1 MYMKDS
7 YTLLKCCLL
16 VLLSVVWGHSQAQTS
31 VSGKV
36 TDPLGETLP
45 GVNILIQGTTS
56 GTVTDYEGNYKL
68 TLGQDQNVLVFSSL
82 GYQSQTIEVGNQS
95 VIDITMIEDV
105 EQLQEIVVV
114 GYGTQEKK
122 DVTGAMSSLGQ
133 EDFNTGVVSNP
144 LEMIQGRATGVQI
157 TQSSGAPGA
166 AVSVKIRGNGS
177 IRSNNNPLYVVDGV
191 PISAGDVSP
200 AGSAAGDLG
209 GTQAQNP
216 LNFLNPDDIESV
228 DILKDASATAIYG
241 SRGANGVIMITTKK
255 GKKGAAQIN
264 YSGYASVS
272 QVRKKIDVLSADDWR
287 SARVALAAETGNLSY
302 LDHDYGASTD
312 WQDEIFRNAISQNHG
327 VSISGGSE
335 TGNYRASI
343 GYMDQEGIVES
354 SSMKRLSARINVNQT
369 LIEDRLNVGLNLTA
383 TNVRDQAAPIG
394 DGGGIGGDVIY
405 NALTANPT
413 WPVKNDDGTYYQ
425 FSDVD
430 RNPVAMINLYDDQT
444 QTDRILGNVTAD
456 LKIIEGLHLHVNMG
470 ADKSSSRRAINFDKE
485 LLFMP
490 YGYGELRNNYA
501 VNYLMEDYLQY
512 NKSFGGSEFS
522 VMAGYSYQYFETTWN
537 SSVARG
543 FSTSAILPTDN
554 MGSTDGTIIPQVYSG
569 GKITELQSVYGRVNY
584 SYKDKYLVTASVRMD
599 GSSRFGGNNKY
610 GYFPSAALG
619 WRISEEAFLSN
630 IDVVNNLKLR
640 AGYGE
645 TGNQEFDDY
654 IYMQIYSR
662 SSTTG
667 GIELS
672 QVQNEDIQWESTKQI
687 NVGLDFGLYQDRITG
702 TLDYFDRRTTNML
715 YFNPEPA
722 PSIVPYAWKNLDA
735 VLINKGIEASV
746 TVNWLN
752 STDWSWSTTANFT
765 MIDNTMEDFV
775 AAGIQTG
782 QLNGPGLTA
791 TPTQVLENGYASQTF
806 KLREFEGYDDEGN
819 SVYANDGELAYVGNP
834 YSDFDF
840 SLSNSVKYK
849 NFDFSFFFDAKQGN
863 MVYNNT
869 ANALFNKSALG
880 QAKNITY
887 DELNAPRSLS
897 DPSLPSTKYL
907 EDASFIRLTNVTLGY
922 NIPVKSGSLIRNPRV
937 YVTGQNLFVITDYSG
952 FDPEVNTNKAL
963 NGIPSAGIDYTSYPR
978 PRIFLVGFNVNF

>member
-1 MYMKDS
+1 MRDRFTKNKLCLA
-7 YTLLKCCLL
+7 LLLCFM
-16 VLLSVVWGHSQAQTS
+16 SWYAHAQTNT
-31 VSGKV
+31 V
-36 TDPLGETLP
+36 TGSIKDPLGETLP
-45 GVNILIQGTTS
+45 GVNIMVQGTNT
-56 GTVTDYEGNYKL
+56 GTISDYDGSYSITIPEGR
-68 TLGQDQNVLVFSSL
+68 NVLVFSYL
-82 GYQSQTIEVGNQS
+82 GYQTKTVEINGQT
-95 VIDITMIEDV
+95 VINVSLDEDV
-105 EQLQEIVVV
+105 EQLQEVVV
-114 GYGTQEKK
+114 IGYGTQEKK
-122 DVTGAMSSLGQ
+122 DVTGAMSSLGE

-166 AVSVKIRGNGS
+166 AITVKIRGNGS

-200 AGSAAGDLG
+200 AGTAAGDLG

-216 LNFLNPDDIESV
+216 LNFLNPDDIESM

-241 SRGANGVIMITTKK
+241 SRGSNGVIIITTKK
-255 GKKGAAQIN
+255 GKKGSASIN
-264 YSGYASVS
+264 YSGYASLS
-272 QVRKKIDVLSADDWR
+272 QVRKQQDILSADDWR
-287 SARVALAAETGNLSY
+287 SARIALAAETGNLGY
-302 LDHDYGASTD
+302 LEHDYGASTD
-312 WQDEIFRNAISQNHG
+312 WQDEIFRTAFTQNHG

-343 GYMDQEGIVES
+343 GYMDQNGVIES
-354 SSMKRLSARINVNQT
+354 SYMKRLSARINLSQN
-369 LIEDRLNVGLNLTA
+369 LIDDRLTVGLNLTA
-383 TNVRDQAAPIG
+383 SNVQDKAAPVG
-394 DGGGIGGDVIY
+394 DGGGVGGDVIY

-413 WPVKNDDGTYYQ
+413 WPIRRPDGSYFQ
-425 FSDVD
+425 FSEQD
-430 RNPVAMINLYDDQT
+430 RNPVAMIELYDDRT
-444 QTDRILGNVTAD
+444 QTDRMLGNATAD
-456 LKIIEGLHLHVNMG
+456 LKIIEGLHLHVNLG
-470 ADKSSSRRAINFDKE
+470 ADKSTSRRAINFDRE
-485 LLFMP
+485 LSFMP
-490 YGYGELRNNYA
+490 NGYGEIRNNISL
-501 VNYLMEDYLQY
+501 NYLMEDYLQY
-512 NKSFGGSEFS
+512 DKSVGDNDFS

-537 SSVARG
+537 SSVAQG
-543 FSTSAILPTDN
+543 FTTSAILPTDN
-554 MGSTDGTIIPQVYSG
+554 LGSTDGSIIPQVYSG

-584 SYKDKYLVTASVRMD
+584 GYKDKYLVTASLRMD

-619 WRISEEAFLSN
+619 WRISGEDFMQGVSA
-630 IDVVNNLKLR
+630 VNNLKLR

-667 GIELS
+667 GIELK

-687 NVGLDFGLYQDRITG
+687 NIGLDFGLFADRVSG
-702 TLDYFDRRTTNML
+702 TLDFFDRRTTNML
-715 YFNPEPA
+715 YYNPEPA

-746 TVNWLN
+746 NVNWLK
-752 STDWSWSTTANFT
+752 STEWTWNTTFNFT
-765 MIDNTMEDFV
+765 MIDNTMEDFL

-806 KLREFEGYDDEGN
+806 KLRQFEGYDEEGF

-840 SLSNSVKYK
+840 SISNTVTFK
-849 NFDFSFFFDAKQGN
+849 DCDLSFFIDGKQGT

-869 ANALFNKSALG
+869 ANALFSKSALG

-887 DELNAPRSLS
+887 DELSAPRSLA
-897 DPSLPSTKYL
+897 DASLPSTKYL
-907 EDASFIRLTNVTLGY
+907 EDASFIRLTNITLGW
-922 NIPVKSGSLIRNPRV
+922 NIPVKGSSLLKNPRV
-937 YVTGQNLFVITDYSG
+937 YVTGQNLFVLTDYSG
-952 FDPEVNTNKAL
+952 YDPEVNTNKAL

-978 PRIFLVGFNVNF
+978 PRIFLIGLNVNF